1 MAIKYYPEHLPP
13 TTEHLIWGG
22 DINQITHADMQD
34 LFYKHGTILATTM
47 CYMQ

>member
-22 DINQITHADMQD
+22 DAQS
-34 LFYKHGTILATTM
+34 YGTIEVEGT
-47 CYMQ
+47 